1 MIEEECFQFFNEL
14 FLMNF
19 FLYLVLY
26 LVSSTFNVFLK
37 SENTVKEGMTPPPIG
52 LVSSEWGGSPIEAWS
67 PPGVLDK
74 CGDHLDHNSEKP
86 HHNEHSLWNGM
97 VNPLKWNTM
106 KGFIWYQGERN
117 SNHKYHRDKYQ
128 CTFPA
133 MIAAWR
139 QEFSQHSS
147 TSSTA
152 PFGFVQLGK

>member
-1 MIEEECFQFFNEL
+1 MTFKL
-14 FLMNF
+14 FRL
-19 FLYLVLY
+19 LLD
-26 LVSSTFNVFLK
+26 LVSSTFDQFLMF
-37 SENTVKEGMTPPPIG
+37 SFENTIKEGITPPPIG

-67 PPGVLDK
+67 PPGVLDV
-74 CGDHLDHNSEKP
+74 CGDHLDHNLEKP

-117 SNHKYHRDKYQ
+117 SNQKYHRDKYQ

-133 MIAAWR
+133 MIEAWR

-147 TSSTA
+147 TYSAA